1 MTSYFEVNKIPV
13 GTLLNIQIVQ
23 PIVVLVYL
31 SLMVRWKM
39 WITMT
44 NNGKK
49 KKKIKKENRALM
61 HTWMLK
67 KM

>member
-1 MTSYFEVNKIPV
+1 MTSDFEVNKIPV

-49 KKKIKKENRALM
+49 KKNKERKPSSYAYLDA
-61 HTWMLK
+61 
-67 KM
+67 